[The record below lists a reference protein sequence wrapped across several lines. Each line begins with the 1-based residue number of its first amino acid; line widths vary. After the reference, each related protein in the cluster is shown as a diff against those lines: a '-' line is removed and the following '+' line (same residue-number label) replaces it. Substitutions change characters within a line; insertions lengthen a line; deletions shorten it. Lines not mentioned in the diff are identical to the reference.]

1 MLDHLSG
8 QVTALFLYE
17 AAEVID
23 LARVATLIA
32 PTAQARL
39 SPKAATPSYVQY
51 RQPPLTIDG
60 EAIGLADA
68 LGFRVR
74 FKLYD
79 YGVISVALIRP
90 LPSSW
95 PELDRPRAHLA
106 GGSRASRRRQKACAA
121 ISSIACRRR

>member
-1 MLDHLSG
+1 MPDHLSG

-39 SPKAATPSYVQY
+39 SPKAATPPYVQY

-79 YGVISVALIRP
+79 YGVISVALARP

-95 PELDRPRAHLA
+95 PELIDHALT
-106 GGSRASRRRQKACAA
+106 
-121 ISSIACRRR
+121 

>member
-1 MLDHLSG
+1 MPDHLSG

-23 LARVATLIA
+23 LAKVATLIA

-39 SPKAATPSYVQY
+39 SPKATTPSYVQY

-60 EAIGLADA
+60 EAIGVGDA

-95 PELDRPRAHLA
+95 PELIERALTWQENPRLPATAETL
-106 GGSRASRRRQKACAA
+106 
-121 ISSIACRRR
+121 CR